1 MNSDTSQNEIKH
13 YWYTVLRRKYLFIG
27 VSLIVLSIVVWGS
40 FFMPEKY
47 EAKSTVFIEQSAI
60 RHLIEGN
67 RMRYSG
73 GDMLRGLRYTMLST
87 KVLINVAREMDFDI
101 TDENE
106 MEMLIGKFSKN
117 TTITA
122 STKENLFTVSYKGK
136 DPDEVQEYVNTLVEK
151 YIAMYLSSKKED
163 AYGASKFISEQ
174 IDYYKKKIAEI
185 DGRLADFRR
194 DEGIYVVID
203 EGSLVN
209 SIKKNTEE
217 IENVEMQ
224 MKKLEAKKKKMKQ
237 QLSGESAY
245 TLAMID
251 SGGGNSLPARLKTL
265 ELKLQILLTNYTE
278 NYPEVIRVKMEIETL
293 KKQIKIKT
301 EDGDGEG
308 NLNSD
313 LSSGMSMMN
322 PIYQQLK
329 EDLFSVE
336 SEIDSLEAKKGTLL
350 NRIKRNE
357 SELKNIP
364 ENKKILANLEGDKNT
379 YQTLYEQMLAKLGQA
394 EVNEQVEVQN
404 KGESYKIIERA
415 VYPRKPVSPDRVKL
429 ILLGIL
435 GGIAAGF
442 GAVLFMEKNDS
453 SIRNVDT
460 LKSQFGL
467 KVFAVIPTIVTENDI
482 RRKQKLERSVYA
494 FSVFYLFII
503 GGVLVR
509 ELLGRFFLV
518 K

>member
-13 YWYTVLRRKYLFIG
+13 YWYTVLRRKYLFIW

-40 FFMPEKY
+40 FFIPEKY

-60 RHLIEGN
+60 RQLIEGN
-67 RMRYSG
+67 RMRYREG
-73 GDMLRGLRYTMLST
+73 VLRGLRYTMLSR
-87 KVLINVAREMDFDI
+87 KVLISVAREMDFDV
-101 TDENE
+101 TDENK

-122 STKENLFTVSYKGK
+122 STKENLFRVSYKGK
-136 DPDEVQEYVNTLVEK
+136 DPDAVQEYVNTLVEK
-151 YIAMYLSSKKED
+151 YIEMILSAKKDD
-163 AYGASKFISEQ
+163 AYGASMFLSEQ

-185 DGRLADFRR
+185 EGRLADFRR
-194 DEGIYVVID
+194 DEGIYLAID

-209 SIKKNTEE
+209 SIKTYQEE
-217 IENVEMQ
+217 IENVEME
-224 MKKLEAKKKKMKQ
+224 MKKFEAKKKKMKQ

-265 ELKLQILLTNYTE
+265 EHKLQILLTNYTE

-293 KKQIKIKT
+293 KKQIKVKT
-301 EDGDGEG
+301 EDGDADG

-336 SEIDSLEAKKGTLL
+336 SEIDSLTAKKGTLL

-364 ENKKILANLEGDKNT
+364 ESKKILTNLERDKNT
-379 YQTLYEQMLAKLGQA
+379 YQTLYKQMLSKLGQA
-394 EVNEQVEVQN
+394 EVNEQVEAQN
-404 KGESYKIIERA
+404 KGETYKIIERA
-415 VYPRKPVSPDRVKL
+415 VFPRRPVSPDRVKM
-429 ILLGIL
+429 ILFGIL
-435 GGIAAGF
+435 AGIAAGF

-467 KVFAVIPTIVTENDI
+467 KVLAVIPSIVTENDL
-482 RRKQKLERSVYA
+482 RRKQKLDKSVYA

-509 ELLGRFFLV
+509 ELLDRFFLV